1 MTKNLIAVSN
11 RVKFIF
17 NLFKLYIYRNLLFY
31 FYVNKSIIVKN
42 IGKCLIIF
50 FNSCI
55 I

>member
-42 IGKCLIIF
+42 IGKYLIIF